1 MKNFICNTCSFST
14 TVKSALINH
23 RKSCHGH
30 IYTKCDIC
38 KRPHFEEDEHS
49 CNHCLECNKVITYKK
64 GINPDEQKF
73 CSQSCAGTYNGK
85 ERKVSLKQKNKVKA
99 TMNKKTLIY
108 IKEVFKKEKFKSF
121 QDIKE
126 YSRSFYRTLK
136 KQEKINPSFY
146 NQITK
151 NFIKEEI
158 ISRNKRELDLS
169 KRKKELEQIALKH
182 TTRSSFSSFDKR
194 AYDKAR
200 LIDIKHEKGFL
211 DKICSHMK
219 VVGSKYKRLI
229 YAIEFPQDNK
239 VYIGLTGNTNTRFS
253 SHKKESSNKYV
264 RELIKKGRPYKM
276 IELTEYIDVNIAS
289 KEEGRIL
296 EDYKRKGF
304 IILNIN
310 KTGGIGGS
318 KRVRNTKVLRSNI
331 IKHKNFNDLKNDKE
345 TYTLIKYYKITQYVK
360 DYFNGINPKLK
371 FKY

>member
-1 MKNFICNTCSFST
+1 MKKIICNTCSFST

-23 RKSCHGH
+23 RKRCHGH
-30 IYTKCDIC
+30 IYIKCESCNTPHFREDKHKC
-38 KRPHFEEDEHS
+38 KR
-49 CNHCLECNKVITYKK
+49 CLECNGIIKYKK
-64 GINPDEQKF
+64 GTNPNEQKF
-73 CSQSCAGTYNGK
+73 CSRSCAGTYNGK
-85 ERKVSLKQKNKVKA
+85 ERKVSLKQRNKVKE
-99 TMNKKTLIY
+99 TMNKKTLLY
-108 IKEVFKKEKFKSF
+108 IKEIFKKEKFKSF
-121 QDIKE
+121 KDVKE

-151 NFIKEEI
+151 KFIKEEVLL
-158 ISRNKRELDLS
+158 RKKRDLYLS
-169 KRKKELEQIALKH
+169 KRKKELEKIALKH

-200 LIDIKHEKGFL
+200 LIDLKHEKGFL

-229 YAIEFPQDNK
+229 YAIEFPKDNK
-239 VYIGLTGNTNTRFS
+239 VYIGLTGNTTTRFN

-276 IELTEYIDVNIAS
+276 IELTEYIDVNLAS
-289 KEEGRIL
+289 KEEGRVL
-296 EDYKRKGF
+296 KEYKQKGF

-318 KRVRNTKVLRSNI
+318 KRVRNYKELRINI
-331 IKHKNFNDLKNDKE
+331 IKHKNFNDLKNDKN
-345 TYTLIKYYKITQYVK
+345 TYTLVKYYKITQYVK
-360 DYFNGINPKLK
+360 DYFNGSNPKLK